1 MNSTPKILHL
11 ETSTEI
17 CSIAISQAD
26 RVLATKVS
34 LSGFEHSAKGTLLV
48 QACLEEAQLKM
59 QDLAAVSISE
69 GPGSYTGLRVGFAM
83 AKGFCYAYDLKL
95 ICVPTLLALA
105 EGVPSDQSA
114 AVITPMLDARRMEVY
129 AASYNMDGEE
139 LRAVEA
145 VVLNEDTYKNYFGD
159 NAVNIFV
166 GNGAHKVESWLREGQ
181 DHVLKKGCN
190 AADQRKWAHRKHQEG
205 AFSDIAYAVP
215 LYLKPPNITISKK
228 NLLL

>member
-1 MNSTPKILHL
+1 MNNTPKILHL

-26 RVLATKVS
+26 RILATRDS

-48 QACLEEAQLKM
+48 QACLEEAKLKM
-59 QDLAAVSISE
+59 EDLAAVSISE

-105 EGVPSDQSA
+105 EGVVSELDG

-129 AASYNMDGEE
+129 AASYNINGEE
-139 LRAVEA
+139 LRKVEA
-145 VVLNEDTYKNYFGD
+145 VVLSEEKYNNYFGD
-159 NAVNIFV
+159 NAVNVFV
-166 GNGAHKVESWLREGQ
+166 GNGAHKVDPWLREGR
-181 DHVLKKGCN
+181 DRIVEKGCN
-190 AADQRKWAHRKHQEG
+190 AADQRKWAHKKYSNS
-205 AFSDIAYAVP
+205 AFSDIAYSVP
-215 LYLKPPNITISKK
+215 LYLKPPNITVSKK